1 MVGDNARI
9 EVMETSTRSRRVWQD
24 RTRFDERM
32 AEYKR
37 LRNIKDGGNKPIID
51 LDGFDPDYDDGGPN
65 PLTVPT
71 SPKQRVTVRPL
82 DQESGLAAY
91 FNMQADWTEA
101 SPLSRPSTVSGGI
114 NENET
119 LLGPRNTI
127 KSQGSISSFTSSA
140 ILESDSYIEASPMR
154 NLRANRSL
162 KSSGSMRRSMES
174 AKSRDGRPATTQM
187 TARRKYLN
195 TPTHRRVKND
205 FKNIVRQPRT
215 APMERVRAKARRK
228 RGKGHDK
235 FGQSYKAKMSK
246 FEMTSQILPKSGRL
260 KKKLSKVK
268 GRCAMCS
275 MKRSAFSD
283 FCDRCALKLRVSR
296 AEIVKAS
303 RKAWVRS
310 GRAATFMLELSED
323 DVAVTR
329 LSFKEAKDAY
339 RVVRDTRNASKTEEA
354 GYETWEE
361 ALAHSNEAHHA
372 AIKVQATFRGFRF
385 RARYRA
391 GLRSIV
397 RLQSW

>member
-37 LRNIKDGGNKPIID
+37 LRDIKDGGNKPIID

-127 KSQGSISSFTSSA
+127 KSQGSISSFTSSG
-140 ILESDSYIEASPMR
+140 ILESDSYIEASPVR

-174 AKSRDGRPATTQM
+174 AKSRDVRPATTQM

-195 TPTHRRVKND
+195 TPTHRRMKND

-215 APMERVRAKARRK
+215 APLERVRAKARRK
-228 RGKGHDK
+228 RGKEHDK
-235 FGQSYKAKMSK
+235 FGQSYNAKMSK
-246 FEMTSQILPKSGRL
+246 FEMTSQILHKSGRL

-303 RKAWVRS
+303 RKSMGTLWSS
-310 GRAATFMLELSED
+310 GYVYVGT
-323 DVAVTR
+323 
-329 LSFKEAKDAY
+329 
-339 RVVRDTRNASKTEEA
+339 
-354 GYETWEE
+354 
-361 ALAHSNEAHHA
+361 
-372 AIKVQATFRGFRF
+372 I
-385 RARYRA
+385 
-391 GLRSIV
+391 
-397 RLQSW
+397 